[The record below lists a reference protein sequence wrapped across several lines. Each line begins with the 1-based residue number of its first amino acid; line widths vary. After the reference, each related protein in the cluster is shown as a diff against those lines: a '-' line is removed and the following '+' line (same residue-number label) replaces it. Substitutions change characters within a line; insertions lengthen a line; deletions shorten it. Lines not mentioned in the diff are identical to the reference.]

1 MSAQTNRQVQAY
13 FAYDSKKSGGVTISH
28 LRFGHEPIRSTY
40 YVKQADFVACHNEA
54 YLYKYEMVQDVKPG
68 GFFLLNCT
76 WSDDE
81 LEEKLESPKSSI
93 YSYIHRAHKEGKI
106 VKVPRK
112 KKEKKNVL
120 QGVVHIQSTFNN
132 TIVTSTDTQG
142 NAIAWA
148 TAGASGF
155 KGARKGT
162 PFAAQSAA
170 EMVAKKSID
179 QGMKKVEV
187 HIKGPGSGRETA
199 IRAIQAAGLEITLI
213 KDVTPIP
220 HNGCRPPKKRRV

>member
-1 MSAQTNRQVQAY
+1 MKRNKRAGKPNNPRQAESGLNNPITSELIIKIKVIKIK
-13 FAYDSKKSGGVTISH
+13 DKKMARPQKT
-28 LRFGHEPIRSTY
+28 
-40 YVKQADFVACHNEA
+40 
-54 YLYKYEMVQDVKPG
+54 
-68 GFFLLNCT
+68 
-76 WSDDE
+76 
-81 LEEKLESPKSSI
+81 
-93 YSYIHRAHKEGKI
+93 
-106 VKVPRK
+106 K

-213 KDVTPIP
+213 RDVTPIP